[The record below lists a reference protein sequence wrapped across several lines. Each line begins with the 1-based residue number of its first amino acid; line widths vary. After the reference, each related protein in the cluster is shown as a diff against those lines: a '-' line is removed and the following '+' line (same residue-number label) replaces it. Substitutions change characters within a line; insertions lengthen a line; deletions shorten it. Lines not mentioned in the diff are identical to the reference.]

1 MKLTKSKLK
10 EIFKKPKQSN
20 PDIIGTRH
28 ASTRASLART
38 STAWKAAMALGCWF

>member
-20 PDIIGTRH
+20 TKRMIGKNITN
-28 ASTRASLART
+28 
-38 STAWKAAMALGCWF
+38 